1 MVYSINQRLL
11 CDAAVTRHGL
21 GDGDAIEQFDV
32 HASLGLIRIY
42 VVVKIELNGINPH
55 FRIFAGGKD
64 TLGLVQGFGV
74 SLDEDAISNA
84 IVDEVG
90 VNRSLIESSLSSTA
104 PNPKWTAGQVIR
116 AHKQTRPE
124 FAYYAARTQLV
135 YESKGQRQKVNL
147 SLRMKYGDTI
157 WMKASVFG
165 VTLAKALITKDKVS
179 YYESLNKTYYEGP
192 TSEIARW
199 IGIPVSMTQLQ
210 NILLGQSIMTMGRN
224 ADMSIRNNQYVL
236 GPLDTGI
243 GWNIHNSIR
252 PDNFRLERAE
262 LGSTGV
268 VPTSVELTYSNYAEV
283 AKQLFP
289 EQLNLSVRLPGQTTA
304 IELNFKQIDLLDRL
318 NFSYQIPK
326 GFKAINP

>member
-1 MVYSINQRLL
+1 MARKGAKMKNYFGPIFLVLTLILL
-11 CDAAVTRHGL
+11 SQSCRTAA
-21 GDGDAIEQFDV
+21 
-32 HASLGLIRIY
+32 
-42 VVVKIELNGINPH
+42 
-55 FRIFAGGKD
+55 
-64 TLGLVQGFGV
+64 
-74 SLDEDAISNA
+74 
-84 IVDEVG
+84 
-90 VNRSLIESSLSSTA
+90 SLSSTA
-104 PNPKWTAGQVIR
+104 PNPKWTPGQVIR
-116 AHKQTRPE
+116 AHKQTSPE
-124 FAYYAARTQLV
+124 FAYYAARTQLL

-224 ADMSIRNNQYVL
+224 ADMSIRNNQYIL

-289 EQLNLSVRLPGQTTA
+289 EQLDLSVRLPGQTTA